1 MSTPLVAS
9 GGGFDDGGNSIIPVQ
24 KYMGATVSKF
34 YCSTDYGSQPG
45 SCDIVLIQDDTDGDL
60 FVPGV
65 IGSPQFFKIVDSN
78 GATIFE
84 YNGILDTVTRTSS
97 PDNKTY
103 RVTLVSPLKVLEA
116 VTIIIDGYTGYGTTS
131 EGLPQL
137 YSEDGYYQI
146 SESDKQNGYLP
157 DGVTMTPSVDYFQ
170 TAQYSFAT
178 NNSNLSYT
186 GMWNRVFN
194 LLNVYAAYE
203 NEWVDSTNSPIA
215 VTAYSGYG
223 SSSSVKGSMRV
234 DKIAYAIDQLVNR
247 THSSS
252 PRRYIGGNI
261 VYGTNTYNVC
271 GTAGGY
277 VPPIPYYY
285 GLDIVGFMQYALNYL
300 PEDFVI
306 AGPSITLA
314 DFISTICDAIN
325 ADFIVELNYGPTYQ
339 SGLFQA
345 QMSQTYPLTTFGG
358 IISITLIPRNTYVN
372 CSRPFSNFT
381 YDLLN
386 LERPDMGDYQ
396 YTGNINPGTLLS
408 AGGFGINNPLDQ
420 DYAYRGTEGS
430 YPYGGKF
437 PVETPADSRGTA
449 YNPAYRAEQIDLSLR
464 ATPGTVAKM
473 VVGGYQSRMNVVPR
487 DFIYQYW
494 GEITFVSQAIDTCGI
509 NKTSQKSLPVITQIL
524 PPNDTWDWIAIDM
537 QDIFGDK
544 TVGGILYRGI
554 YFASVMEIRAA
565 MQSYETWAKYLNT
578 FKKGKRG
585 LLDLDLFRQI
595 AGTTQ
600 HKYHGTVS
608 RYLDLITGK
617 SGSAAPDQ
625 LTKSSITTATGSIK
639 TAMHE
644 KIANIGNTHYGK
656 SWVAPVPLFRSKVTY
671 QEDNIVG
678 NYERSWEVS
687 DSAYVEPYIFGQLEA
702 PKDSRFM
709 DGGRLKAFVN
719 YEHSFP
725 GNSGIGYDVLTQS
738 LTGAVSGVN
747 YKYDFSEYGKDI
759 VFDFDPTNYGSG
771 TCPLV
776 GLAHAEPQIDKKYIF
791 IPPLYFQYYNRGHC
805 PFLDSIDQTG
815 TMRDGSYYMY
825 TYTYLKKQNISEV
838 GADLLESV
846 VNDPNSK
853 SFVSAGTVSSILA
866 YDTVP
871 SGTTLNEKVYT
882 PQSTYFNTITGGIR
896 NTFWNQQPLK
906 TTGLNNYP
914 IEGQMVSGIYD
925 AFFSW
930 NYTGTAMYDIIK
942 GISANPANDKGY
954 GLPFIRFETN
964 RVYYPS
970 SISSNG
976 FDPLSAE
983 YMDKLE
989 SVIKQRFTNPAN
1001 SEAIKGL
1008 PTLNTSSFA
1017 TKKNQFF
1024 PPVVAPRSIGIPQQS
1039 NRYVYGPWI
1048 TNSTN
1053 IIYGGKVE
1061 YEKNEELVPE
1071 NFMIPVY
1078 GSTAVNWNIVN
1089 KDGETVRVLDSI
1101 NGTVLS
1107 GIAGMNLAG
1116 QAIANSIDNFSLFAQ
1131 EEGSMTIDGLPIIS
1145 KVGSVLFNG
1154 PRVTD
1159 INVNFDGGQVKT
1171 TYNFRSLSP
1180 RYGKTDRELLKK
1192 LRKLSSFMRNK

>member
-9 GGGFDDGGNSIIPVQ
+9 GGGFDDGGNSVIPVQ

-45 SCDIVLIQDDTDGDL
+45 SCDIILIQDDTDGDL
-60 FVPGV
+60 FTPGV

-84 YNGILDTVTRTSS
+84 YSGILDIVTRTSS

-103 RVTLVSPLKVLEA
+103 KVTLVSPLKVLEA
-116 VTIIIDGYTGYGTTS
+116 VTIIIDGYTGYGTTL

-146 SESDKQNGYLP
+146 SQANKQNGYLP
-157 DGVTMTPSVDYFQ
+157 DGVTMTPSVDYFEE
-170 TAQYSFAT
+170 TNFSFAT
-178 NNSNLSYT
+178 NNANLSYT

-271 GTAGGY
+271 ATAGGY
-277 VPPIPYYY
+277 VPPMPYYY
-285 GLDIVGFMQYALNYL
+285 GLDIIGFMQYALNYL

-306 AGPSITLA
+306 TGPSITLA

-339 SGLFQA
+339 LGLFQA

-396 YTGNINPGTLLS
+396 YSGNVNPGTFIPS
-408 AGGFGINNPLDQ
+408 AGFGANNPLDQ

-494 GEITFVSQAIDTCGI
+494 GEITFVSKPIDACGI
-509 NKTSQKSLPVITQIL
+509 NRTSQKSLPVITQIL

-544 TVGGILYRGI
+544 TIGGILYKGI

-565 MQSYETWAKYLNT
+565 MDSYESWSRFLNI
-578 FKKGKRG
+578 FKRGKRA
-585 LLDLDLFRQI
+585 LLDLDLFKQI
-595 AGTTQ
+595 AETTQ

-608 RYLDLITGK
+608 KYLSIITGK
-617 SGSAAPDQ
+617 DGSAAPDK
-625 LTKSSITTATGSIK
+625 LTKSSITTATGSIRS
-639 TAMHE
+639 AMHE

-656 SWVAPVPLFRSKVTY
+656 SWVAPIPVFKSKITS

-678 NYERSWEVS
+678 NYERSWDVA
-687 DSAYVEPYIFGQLEA
+687 DSAYVEPYTFGTLGA

-709 DGGRLKAFVN
+709 DSGRLKAFVN

-725 GNSGIGYDVLTQS
+725 GDGGIGYNVMTQT
-738 LTGAVSGVN
+738 LTGSIAGVN
-747 YKYDFSEYGKDI
+747 YKYDFSEYGKDV
-759 VFDFDPTNYGSG
+759 VFDFDPDNAGDE
-771 TCPLV
+771 TCPLL
-776 GLAHAEPQIDKKYIF
+776 GLAYAEPQIDKKYIF
-791 IPPLYFQYYNRGHC
+791 VPEKYFEFYNRGNC
-805 PFLDSIDQTG
+805 PFMDSVDAIG
-815 TMRDGSYYMY
+815 NNLYGAYYVY
-825 TYTYLKKQNISEV
+825 VYEYLVQDITKDKVRFFRS
-838 GADLLESV
+838 L
-846 VNDPNSK
+846 VNDPNKK
-853 SFVSAGTVSSILA
+853 SFFSGANVLAILN
-866 YDTVP
+866 YDTSP
-871 SGTTLNEKVYT
+871 AIKDTVYT
-882 PQSTYFNTITGGIR
+882 PESNLFNTITSGIG
-896 NTFWNQQPLK
+896 NTVWQHTPLK
-906 TTGLNNYP
+906 ADATNNYP
-914 IEGQMVSGIYD
+914 TIEDFTEGNYD

-930 NYTGTAMYDIIK
+930 NYTGTAMYDIIN
-942 GISANPANDKGY
+942 GMINNPANDKGQ
-954 GLPFIRFETN
+954 GLPFVRFETN
-964 RVYYPS
+964 RVYYPAT
-970 SISSNG
+970 ISANG

-983 YMDKLE
+983 YMDALE
-989 SVIKQRFTNPAN
+989 K
-1001 SEAIKGL
+1001 AIKNKFKDEAGDPIEGL
-1008 PTLNTSSFA
+1008 PTLDTSSFGS
-1017 TKKNQFF
+1017 KKNKFF
-1024 PPVVAPRSIGIPQQS
+1024 PPVVAPRAIGIPQQS

-1048 TNSTN
+1048 TNFTN

-1078 GSTAVNWNIVN
+1078 GSTPVNWNIVN
-1089 KDGETVRVLDSI
+1089 KDGETVRILDSI

-1145 KVGSVLFNG
+1145 KVGGILLNG

-1180 RYGKTDRELLKK
+1180 RYGKSDRELLKK